1 MPRPTPGAKHPPLE
15 GRLCRGEDLS
25 RLPLG
30 EARATGFSL
39 QYVIDAYAA
48 LGLGDGFFTP
58 MFEKLVGVGWIR
70 EMILDGATDA
80 EIRARWEPEAAAF
93 RQLRA
98 KYLLYE

>member
-1 MPRPTPGAKHPPLE
+1 M
-15 GRLCRGEDLS
+15 S
-25 RLPLG
+25 RLPLD

-39 QYVIDAYAA
+39 QYVIDAYAD

-70 EMILDGATDA
+70 EMILDGATDE
-80 EIRARWEPEAAAF
+80 EIRTRWKPEVEAF
-93 RQLRA
+93 RTRRA